1 MTIPAFR
8 IKRTAQAVALALAL
22 GASIQV
28 VQAANQTYCYLGI
41 PGMGCNLP
49 TTPGEGVDSTMVGSL
64 PTPQSQV
71 IPPSWSGGNT
81 IAGFLQENAG
91 RTIQIY
97 DSGYYDTVNTGYL
110 SFSASGLSFVTQ
122 AQVVPGS
129 GDWGGAFL
137 PLNTNSFTTATAL
150 NPVGQAEVGAN
161 FPNGMQTQ
169 AASSFLGSLGY
180 SVTTS
185 SVNISPGN
193 APLYQS
199 STCNGSSYASGGGTI
214 NQDMLNAGYDLYNV
228 ASGYLYGP
236 NLAPLFIG
244 AMYVTQ
250 PAAWGCGGG

>member
-1 MTIPAFR
+1 MKLKLNTV
-8 IKRTAQAVALALAL
+8 TSVVLMALAFGSSLRVAE
-22 GASIQV
+22 
-28 VQAANQTYCYLGI
+28 AANLCGFNI
-41 PGMGCNLP
+41 PGMGCGIGSM
-49 TTPGEGVDSTMVGSL
+49 TDSTGSGTVGAA
-64 PTPQSQV
+64 PQQNYKF
-71 IPPSWSGGNT
+71 IPSGGGNT

-150 NPVGQAEVGAN
+150 NPAGQAEVGAN
-161 FPNGMQTQ
+161 FPNGMKTQ
-169 AASSFLGSLGY
+169 DSSSFLGSLGY

-185 SVNISPGN
+185 SVNIYPGN
-193 APLYQS
+193 APLYQPGS
-199 STCNGSSYASGGGTI
+199 CNGVAYASGGGAI
-214 NQDMLNAGYDLYNV
+214 NQDMLNAGYDVYNA

-244 AMYVTQ
+244 AMYVSQ